1 MGQALYAFTKQQH
14 DNLLVLGVVLS
25 QLLHFYGKT
34 NKTANNLLNFTHCGA
49 IMINKMKQIPIYN
62 YILRMRD
69 RGAHGQSRTLGCLFC
84 KIVFLRYWYPG
95 EAVESVS
102 LGLKH
107 GGFSVLPTWH
117 LILIYLESFYFEI
130 LDSN

>member
-1 MGQALYAFTKQQH
+1 
-14 DNLLVLGVVLS
+14 
-25 QLLHFYGKT
+25 
-34 NKTANNLLNFTHCGA
+34 
-49 IMINKMKQIPIYN
+49 MINKMKQIPIYN

-84 KIVFLRYWYPG
+84 KILFLRYCPG

-102 LGLKH
+102 LGLKLS
-107 GGFSVLPTWH
+107 GFSVLPIWH
-117 LILIYLESFYFEI
+117 LILTYLESFYFEI